1 MHHASKQ
8 KRTGSQASVGLMAAG
23 LMLALSAPMP
33 AAADTDA
40 GMALAIDVYE
50 RPDGDDAATR
60 GSMILTEEGRS
71 PREREMVT
79 LRLDRGD
86 DETRTLIRFDSPA
99 DIRDTVLLMHDH
111 ARDTT
116 DQWLYLPGLDRT
128 RRIASDRRGGRFV
141 SSDYFYEDLQDRH
154 PSHDDHRLTG
164 TDTINGMDTKKLESV
179 PRDDGEE
186 SVYSRRV
193 RWIHEETLIP
203 VRVDFYQGG
212 DEPVK
217 RLEVQRIERHQ
228 DYWTVMRSVM
238 TDLESGHSTE
248 LRVDAVV
255 YDQGIPE
262 RLFVTD
268 TLRDAAAA
276 DDYLP

>member
-1 MHHASKQ
+1 MNHASKH
-8 KRTGSQASVGLMAAG
+8 KRTRSKAFAGLIAAG
-23 LMLALSAPMP
+23 LILTLSAT
-33 AAADTDA
+33 AAEAADTDA

-60 GSMILTEEGRS
+60 GSMILREEGRS

-99 DIRDTVLLMHDH
+99 DIRDTALLMHDH

-116 DQWLYLPGLDRT
+116 DQWLYLPALDRI
-128 RRIASDRRGGRFV
+128 RRIASNRRGGRFV
-141 SSDYFYEDLQDRH
+141 SSDFFYEDLQDRH
-154 PSHDDHRLTG
+154 PSQDVHEVTG
-164 TDTINGMDTKKLESV
+164 TETIDGAETTRLESI

-203 VRVDFYQGG
+203 IRVDFYQNGE
-212 DEPVK
+212 EPTK

-228 DYWTVMRSVM
+228 GYWTVMSSIM
-238 TDLESGHSTE
+238 TDLESGHRTE
-248 LRVDAVV
+248 LRIDAVT
-255 YDQGIPE
+255 YDQGIPDH
-262 RLFVTD
+262 LFVTE
-268 TLRDAAAA
+268 TLRDAGAA
-276 DDYLP
+276 DAYLP